1 VELLREKADELAE
14 MDEEVM
20 NLLLQEKSV
29 EEELDKEMQ
38 SLDNKYACNFEA
50 LKEEEICSRVPVLQ
64 PGSWLS
70 ELRDRGIE
78 VLVEEESSIEV
89 LIGDDIYGKLL
100 RGQREILRCGLVAIE
115 TYIGW
120 IVTGKMQSCIKVSSM
135 TVLSM
140 FIHSE
145 TVSKLWEL
153 DVLGIQDPSRKK
165 INEAA
170 EM

>member
-1 VELLREKADELAE
+1 MANVTELFSMDILKKKRKVVWLAFGCLYITFNEAVSNWNPDNRDDSKIWAFVELLREKADELAE

-50 LKEEEICSRVPVLQ
+50 LDEEEICSRVPVLQ

-78 VLVEEESSIEV
+78 VLVEEERSIEV
-89 LIGDDIYGKLL
+89 LIGDDIYGKFL
-100 RGQREILRCGLVAIE
+100 RGRREILRCGLLAIE
-115 TYIGW
+115 TYIG
-120 IVTGKMQSCIKVSSM
+120 
-135 TVLSM
+135 
-140 FIHSE
+140 
-145 TVSKLWEL
+145 
-153 DVLGIQDPSRKK
+153 
-165 INEAA
+165 
-170 EM
+170 